1 MYSLAHSPAQC
12 TMYIYYFIDFPSRS
26 NSDAHALKEVRDLL
40 KNDLN
45 KENMEKAVCFLI
57 NIKNIWDQ
65 RPNLKNLNRGLKFEL
80 VALKIVF
87 NVSRFKP
94 GAQLKPVLADMRRGS
109 ISLNSDTVCI
119 A

>member
-1 MYSLAHSPAQC
+1 MDGGLEKKMVFFISFIHFLLYVYSLAHCPAQC
-12 TMYIYYFIDFPSRS
+12 TMYIYYLIDFPSRS

-65 RPNLKNLNRGLKFEL
+65 RPNLKNLNRGLNLSWFSLKLYSMFQDL
-80 VALKIVF
+80 SLALK
-87 NVSRFKP
+87 
-94 GAQLKPVLADMRRGS
+94 
-109 ISLNSDTVCI
+109 
-119 A
+119 